1 MGKGRVTIPTDLDV
15 VPQTLEMIEEWGADA
30 IRDCDGTEFPQ
41 KLKDTGAKIYATYYT
56 TRKDNAWAKAH
67 PEEIQQMYIMTS
79 FHTAVAD
86 TLEIHLMDHLYPD
99 MLAVNTRDD
108 VRRWWEVMDRTTGE
122 PVPTDQWSYEE
133 ETGNVVILSAKRF
146 HEYTVSFL
154 AYIMWDPVHMYNAV
168 VNDWKDVE
176 PQITFDVRQPK
187 TRAHSLE
194 RLRRFLDT
202 HEYVD
207 VVRFTT
213 FFHQFTLIFD
223 ELAREKYVDWF
234 GYSASVSP
242 YILEQFEK
250 EVGYPFRP
258 EYIIDQGYMNNT
270 YRIPSK
276 EFKDFQAFQ
285 RREVAKLAKEMV
297 DIVHEYGKEAMMFMG
312 DHWIGMEPFMDE
324 FASIGLD
331 AVVGSVGNGATL
343 RLFSDIK
350 NVKYTEGRFLPY
362 FFPEIEEKLH
372 LSTRNQ
378 ELMELLELEKSLVYF
393 TTSLRSNEMVLEKL
407 LKVESIKK
415 YPEDT
420 ELLEDVIIEN
430 KQAIEMANI
439 YSGIL
444 SSMMGTFASVIS
456 NNLNIVMKVLAVI
469 TIVMSIPTIVF
480 SAYGMNL
487 SAAGMPFART
497 PWGFLI
503 VIILSVV
510 ASIIAAIFLS
520 RKKFF

>member
-1 MGKGRVTIPTDLDV
+1 MVRIFKTIDGAIHEIQEPQEGCWIALTNPTATEIFEISEQFGIEVDDLRAPLDEEERSRIEVEDNYTLILADVPAIEERNEKDWYVTIPLGIIVTQKMIFTV
-15 VPQTLEMIEEWGADA
+15 CLE
-30 IRDCDGTEFPQ
+30 
-41 KLKDTGAKIYATYYT
+41 DTQVLTRFMEGRVRNFFTY
-56 TRKDNAWAKAH
+56 
-67 PEEIQQMYIMTS
+67 M
-79 FHTAVAD
+79 
-86 TLEIHLMDHLYPD
+86 
-99 MLAVNTRDD
+99 
-108 VRRWWEVMDRTTGE
+108 
-122 PVPTDQWSYEE
+122 
-133 ETGNVVILSAKRF
+133 
-146 HEYTVSFL
+146 
-154 AYIMWDPVHMYNAV
+154 
-168 VNDWKDVE
+168 
-176 PQITFDVRQPK
+176 K
-187 TRAHSLE
+187 TRFILQILYRHASMY
-194 RLRRFLDT
+194 LRYLR
-202 HEYVD
+202 
-207 VVRFTT
+207 
-213 FFHQFTLIFD
+213 
-223 ELAREKYVDWF
+223 
-234 GYSASVSP
+234 
-242 YILEQFEK
+242 
-250 EVGYPFRP
+250 
-258 EYIIDQGYMNNT
+258 IIDKKSEQ
-270 YRIPSK
+270 
-276 EFKDFQAFQ
+276 
-285 RREVAKLAKEMV
+285 
-297 DIVHEYGKEAMMFMG
+297 
-312 DHWIGMEPFMDE
+312 
-324 FASIGLD
+324 
-331 AVVGSVGNGATL
+331 
-343 RLFSDIK
+343 
-350 NVKYTEGRFLPY
+350 
-362 FFPEIEEKLH
+362 IEEKLH

-487 SAAGMPFART
+487 SAAGMPFSRT